1 MPPTCS
7 DVASCTIVD
16 DPHITVFD
24 KAQVS
29 LLSLGR
35 GHGARLTNDD
45 PVLGD
50 VWLVQSRFVSIQARY
65 LPDATLSEKNSYV
78 KAIAVGGPF
87 IRNATLIVGAYDA
100 AVTWNGQAI
109 LEPQV
114 LGRRASSRSMS
125 TFSTFQIPDLVK
137 ARQSRSGVVVAELPL
152 GVNMTISR
160 KRRHVD
166 VVITMPPLE
175 GGQEGLCG
183 NFNGLA
189 GDDSLGLVEDRSDP
203 RVPLEFSLFSAATPK
218 R

>member
-1 MPPTCS
+1 M
-7 DVASCTIVD
+7 
-16 DPHITVFD
+16 
-24 KAQVS
+24 
-29 LLSLGR
+29 LSLGR
-35 GHGARLTNDD
+35 VHGARLTNDGA
-45 PVLGD
+45 VLGD
-50 VWLVQSRFVSIQARY
+50 VWLVQSPLVSIQARY
-65 LPDATLSEKNSYV
+65 LPDELLSEKNSYV
-78 KAIAVGGPF
+78 KAIAVGGRF
-87 IRNATLIVGAYDA
+87 IRNATFIVGAYDGV
-100 AVTWNGQAI
+100 VTWNGEAI

-114 LGRRASSRSMS
+114 LGRRKSSRSMS
-125 TFSTFQIPDLVK
+125 TFSTFRIPDLVK

-203 RVPLEFSLFSAATPK
+203 RVPFEFSLFAAATPK